1 MPLNP
6 LSPFTFYRR
15 NKRRGLSILVTISLM
30 ILGIYVTVA
39 TLSTIESTV
48 YANEG
53 FFSKFSLVLP
63 KTALS
68 VSPVTITKI
77 RSYPSVEEIIKDK
90 GFYIKLYMIAGET
103 YFNLFGVKEADMQKI
118 IDLCNVRL
126 KEGRLLKAR
135 TNELV
140 LSEEIAKARGLKIGD
155 KIGSPVNEMD
165 WMPTEFVLVGILE
178 GDIRLGFVSY
188 EFLRKPYRRHSRPR
202 DVRGCGQDNSPSGR
216 GDSESG
222 LSNPQRPGQA
232 LGWWEQ
238 GKYIVRS
245 NREAMTSPP
254 TRILAFGHEVVR
266 ALVQEFKESLRHDVR
281 FYIHHLEGKPFSLA
295 IVHAQASKGRALK
308 LVCKRLGVPSQSVL
322 AIGDDEADIDM
333 FAVAAISVAVAEAPG
348 EVLRAADFVGPSC
361 EQGAVA
367 WALRSFVL

>member
-222 LSNPQRPGQA
+222 LSNP
-232 LGWWEQ
+232 L
-238 GKYIVRS
+238 
-245 NREAMTSPP
+245 
-254 TRILAFGHEVVR
+254 F
-266 ALVQEFKESLRHDVR
+266 
-281 FYIHHLEGKPFSLA
+281 
-295 IVHAQASKGRALK
+295 
-308 LVCKRLGVPSQSVL
+308 QS
-322 AIGDDEADIDM
+322 G
-333 FAVAAISVAVAEAPG
+333 
-348 EVLRAADFVGPSC
+348 
-361 EQGAVA
+361 
-367 WALRSFVL
+367 